1 MSGSIPHLVRPRQ
14 GRFDPVVVGTGSFAP
29 PRIVTNADLSKIVD
43 TTDEWIVTRTGIR
56 ERRLADPD
64 QATSNLGAEAAR
76 RALAAAGLTAED
88 VDLIVCATITPDMGF
103 PNTGCLIQQQIGAH
117 RAFCFDLEA
126 ACSGFVYALEVA
138 SQFVASGSVRTAL
151 VLGAEKLSS
160 IIDWKDRATCVLFG
174 DGAGAAVLQGRPRG
188 TGGVLHSIM
197 RSDGRLADL
206 LKMPG
211 GGSRHPASVE
221 TIQAGLH
228 HMKMDGRE
236 VFKHAVQSMTSVA
249 RDALAACGLSV
260 DDVKLII
267 PHQANMRIVQAI
279 GDRLGGRPDQYFI
292 NLDRFGNTSAA
303 SVILALDEAVQAGR
317 LQQGDLVLLV
327 AFGGGFTWGASIVEW
342 AHG

>member
-1 MSGSIPHLVRPRQ
+1 MSGSLPHLIRPRVS
-14 GRFDPVVVGTGSFAP
+14 RFDPVIVATGSYAP
-29 PRIVTNADLSKIVD
+29 PRIVTNDELSKMVD

-56 ERRLADPD
+56 ERRLAAPD
-64 QATSNLGAEAAR
+64 QATSHLGAEAAR

-88 VDLIVCATITPDMGF
+88 VDMIVCATITPDMGF
-103 PNTGCLIQQQIGAH
+103 PNTGCLIQQQIGAS

-138 SQFVASGSVRTAL
+138 SQFVASGTVKTAL

-174 DGAGAAVLQGRPRG
+174 DGAGAAVIQGRPVG
-188 TGGVLHSIM
+188 TGGVIHTLM

-221 TIQAGLH
+221 TVQAGLH
-228 HMKMDGRE
+228 HMMMDGRE
-236 VFKHAVQSMTSVA
+236 VFKNAVQSMTSVA
-249 RDALAACGLSV
+249 KDALKECGLTV

-292 NLDRFGNTSAA
+292 NLDRYGNTSAA
-303 SVILALDEAVQAGR
+303 SVILALDEAVHAGK
-317 LQQGDLVLLV
+317 LQKGDLVLLV

-342 AHG
+342 ANG